1 MKYILFLICLFM
13 SALCPVAV
21 RGQEGVVS
29 RTPVDSTYMA
39 NIERMIDS
47 VERVQQAQVAV
58 RDFEKGLMRDEMK
71 LHAEE
76 MLPLLRGGVQYF
88 TNKRFNER
96 DGRFRDHGHSTGDYL
111 PAFSPLAV
119 TYALEIAG
127 VKGRSKWQ
135 RLVTANAFAF
145 ALNTG
150 LSWGAKHTFREWR
163 PNMTDRES
171 FPSGHSAVAF
181 LSASILEREYGYLS
195 PWVGVGGYAVATGTS
210 LLRLRHDAHYVNDVF
225 MGAGIGIVSAQLGYF
240 LADRIFGGDGIRA
253 PRAGMD
259 DVRRFARFLQQPTSL
274 ALVSGSNW
282 TNKRIGGSGFR
293 VLDAGFA
300 GTVRLRTAS
309 TFYSGVE
316 YSHYITSSWAAEARL
331 LTAVTQV
338 KADVSSTSLHSA
350 DVMGQ
355 HLNQWELL
363 ASVKYSL
370 PVSLE
375 RRASFRVSVG
385 DCFTERADF
394 RYDTQSASV
403 AVAVASACGSSV
415 FVRVP
420 QSHRLQLGCG
430 IGVDVLSRR
439 KYVAGLQ
446 LDYSHV
452 FSPIFPN
459 RLGVST
465 MWRILL

>member
-1 MKYILFLICLFM
+1 MKMPLFLLSLVASVLFP
-13 SALCPVAV
+13 AVV
-21 RGQEGVVS
+21 RGQEGIVS
-29 RTPVDSTYMA
+29 RTTVDSAYMA
-39 NIERMIDS
+39 GIERMIDS
-47 VERVQQAQVAV
+47 VERRQQAQMVV
-58 RDFEKGLMRDEMK
+58 RDFEKELMRDEMSM
-71 LHAEE
+71 HFEE
-76 MLPLLRGGVQYF
+76 MLPLLRGGIQYF
-88 TNKRFNER
+88 SNKRFNER
-96 DGRFRDHGHSTGDYL
+96 DGRFRDHDQEVGDYM
-111 PAFSPLAV
+111 PAFSPLVA
-119 TYALEIAG
+119 TYVLELAG

-145 ALNTG
+145 ALNAG
-150 LSWGAKHTFREWR
+150 LSWGTKRTFRERR
-163 PNMTDRES
+163 PNKTDRES

-181 LSASILEREYGYLS
+181 LSAAILEREYGHLS

-210 LLRLRHDAHYVNDVF
+210 LLRLRHDAHYINDVF
-225 MGAGIGIVSAQLGYF
+225 MGAGIGVVSAQLGYF
-240 LADRIFGGDGIRA
+240 LADRIFGSEGIRT
-253 PRAGMD
+253 PHVKMD
-259 DVRRFARFLQQPTSL
+259 DVQRFSRFLQQPTSL

-282 TNKRIGGSGFR
+282 TNKRIGGSAYR
-293 VLDAGFA
+293 MQDANFA

-309 TFYSGVE
+309 TFYTGIE
-316 YSHYITSSWAAEARL
+316 YTHFFTSTWAAEARL

-375 RRASFRVSVG
+375 RRMAFRLSVG
-385 DCFTERADF
+385 DCFTEQADF
-394 RYDTQSASV
+394 LYDTHSPSASV
-403 AVAVASACGSSV
+403 SAALASGQSV
-415 FVRVP
+415 FLRIP
-420 QSHRLQLGCG
+420 KNHKLQLGCG
-430 IGVDVLSRR
+430 LGVDVLNQR

-459 RLGVST
+459 RLSVST
-465 MWRILL
+465 LWRILL